1 MKTESYILDDIDKL
15 IIQMLMDNPKISLA
29 VISQN
34 VGISTTTVHQRVK
47 KLEQAGV
54 IETSV
59 TLLNPRRVGYKVVS
73 FVGIYLDQPSHSK
86 ETIQVLEGI
95 NEVVE
100 VHYITGNYTLFIK
113 VLCVDNDHLMEVLSR
128 IQTLKG
134 VTRTETFIS
143 LEQRIDRQ
151 LKLK

>member
-59 TLLNPRRVGYKVVS
+59 TLLNPRRVG
-73 FVGIYLDQPSHSK
+73 
-86 ETIQVLEGI
+86 
-95 NEVVE
+95 
-100 VHYITGNYTLFIK
+100 
-113 VLCVDNDHLMEVLSR
+113 
-128 IQTLKG
+128 
-134 VTRTETFIS
+134 
-143 LEQRIDRQ
+143 
-151 LKLK
+151 